1 MQRVKEAT
9 SPGDIAGVRELF
21 AEYVRSVDAPCCF
34 VDFEKE
40 LAALPAG
47 YELLLLAPEAGC
59 VGLRR
64 IDPATAEVKRL
75 YVRPAHRGKGLGR
88 ELLERAIREAKTRG
102 YRRVVLDTLPTMS
115 EARELYKAFRF
126 QEIPPYLP
134 APTPG
139 ATCFGLSL

>member
-9 SPGDIAGVRELF
+9 APADVAAVRELF

-40 LAALPAG
+40 LSALPAG
-47 YELLLLAPEAGC
+47 YEVLLLATDAGC

-64 IDPATAEVKRL
+64 VDPVTAEVKRL
-75 YVRPAHRGKGLGR
+75 YVRPAYRGKGWGR
-88 ELLERAIREAKTRG
+88 ALLEAVIRKAGERG
-102 YRRVVLDTLPTMS
+102 YRRVVLDTLPRMT
-115 EARELYKAFRF
+115 EARALYQVFRF
-126 QEIPPYLP
+126 REIPPYLA

-139 ATCFGLSL
+139 ATCFELSL